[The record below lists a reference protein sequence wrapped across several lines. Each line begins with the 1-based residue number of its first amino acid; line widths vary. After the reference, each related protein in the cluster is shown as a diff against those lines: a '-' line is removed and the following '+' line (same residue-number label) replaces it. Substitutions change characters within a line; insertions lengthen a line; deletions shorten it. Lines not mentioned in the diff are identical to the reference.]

1 MLGQKDIVIHRSKH
15 YLILKETDEE
25 KKKKTEKERERLEI
39 REEQVSLLISSTY
52 PYILDS
58 Y

>member
-15 YLILKETDEE
+15 YLILKETDKE
-25 KKKKTEKERERLEI
+25 KKIKAEKERKRMEM
-39 REEQVSLLISSTY
+39 REEQVSLSISPTC

-58 Y
+58 N